1 MAPRK
6 KPESISKDLINKMIE
21 QQKLVEIIKDILN
34 YFPNKPFL
42 CLPLSAMLYAGL
54 KDHLKI
60 ESNFVTGNL
69 LYEGNYIF
77 KQDFSI
83 RNSPPEKLELWAG
96 HAWIELSNQIIDL
109 SFFRTLYSE
118 QFKKPY
124 KENLIQHF
132 GEGRG
137 CVIGSKQQL
146 EADGLTYQAIDYLE
160 DQTATSIIKGI
171 QKLPIWH

>member
-1 MAPRK
+1 
-6 KPESISKDLINKMIE
+6 MIE
-21 QQKLVEIIKDILN
+21 QQKLVEIVKDILKK
-34 YFPNKPFL
+34 FPNKSFL
-42 CLPLSAMLYAGL
+42 CLPLSATLYAIL
-54 KDHLKI
+54 KDCHKI
-60 ESNFVTGNL
+60 ESNFVTGDL

-96 HAWIELSNQIIDL
+96 HAWIELSKQIIDL

-137 CVIGSKQQL
+137 CLIGSKQQL
-146 EADGLTYQAIDYLE
+146 EANGLTYQTIDYLE
-160 DQTATSIIKGI
+160 DKTATSIIKGM
-171 QKLPIWH
+171 QELPIWT